1 MINGPS
7 ECPVPGQPPRAAA
20 LAASHAL
27 REALWCWLRPTTP
40 GGGVAAFAMCLQGL
54 PFSMCLSRL
63 PFLLLNDVGGRQP
76 GCGVSRDIW
85 SRCS

>member
-7 ECPVPGQPPRAAA
+7 ECPVPGSLSRAQRSTLV
-20 LAASHAL
+20 LASSDYTG
-27 REALWCWLRPTTP
+27 R
-40 GGGVAAFAMCLQGL
+40 GVAAFAMCLQGL

-76 GCGVSRDIW
+76 GCGVSRDIR